1 MAKFKDFGVGKAV
14 GEREPISFKLH
25 EEEFYGVKQIQGKV
39 LLDLIAKSGSEDA
52 SVSAQIM
59 SDFFSHVLT
68 DESFKRFDTLIHDK
82 EKIVHVETL
91 SEIVGWLI
99 GEYSDRPEERPE
111 NSSTGQ

>member
-1 MAKFKDFGVGKAV
+1 MAKFKDFGVGKTV
-14 GEREPISFKLH
+14 GDKEPVSFKLH
-25 EEEFYGVKQIQGKV
+25 EEEFYGVKHIQGKV

-52 SVSAQIM
+52 AVSAQIM
-59 SDFFSHVLT
+59 SDFFAHVLT
-68 DESFKRFDTLIHDK
+68 DESFKRFDTLLHDK

-99 GEYSDRPEERPE
+99 SEYSDRPEEQPE